1 MNDNKSRDIFYGVV
15 AIATLIVALIGATL
29 AYFSITATS
38 GEGAVNARAAVVSIK
53 YEDGKN
59 VIAQAEKL
67 IPVNFDDV
75 LKPIYTSNLT
85 GLASD
90 WAGRNASAPSGENV
104 ETERERRCK
113 DGRNPN
119 YDVCSV
125 YRFSVSNDSQT
136 TIKAMLRSENNEFRD
151 LAYAVYVVQGSE
163 DTNSA
168 YHTGNWLYVGYNDNQ
183 DPVQYAKL
191 KFCDDNAG
199 SKCYNENGGVKEYE
213 NIAVNS
219 IFGYTIDAQENT
231 TFNTIEIANSEYI
244 FDVVLFILESGGKQD
259 YDQGKAYRGNIYVD
273 VETTN
278 NDNGQITGH
287 VS

>member
-15 AIATLIVALIGATL
+15 AVATLIVALIGATL

-38 GEGAVNARAAVVSIK
+38 GEGAVNARSAVVSIN

-75 LKPIYTSNLT
+75 LKPIYENNLNLT

-90 WAGRNASAPSGENV
+90 WSARNASAPSGDEP
-104 ETERERRCK
+104 TERERRCK

-125 YRFSVSNDSQT
+125 YRFSVSNDTQT

-151 LAYAVYVVQGSE
+151 LAYAVYVVQGSS
-163 DTNSA
+163 DTSSP
-168 YHTGNWLYVGYNDNQ
+168 YHTGNWLNVGYNDSNQ
-183 DPVQYAKL
+183 PLQYAKL

-199 SKCYNENGGVKEYE
+199 SQCYTETGGVKNYE
-213 NIAVNS
+213 NNAINS

-231 TFNTIEIANSEYI
+231 EFNTVNIANTEYI

-259 YDQGKAYRGNIYVD
+259 YDQGKSYQGNIYV
-273 VETTN
+273 ETTAG
-278 NDNGQITGH
+278 DQQITGH